1 MAISVLVYGANP
13 SYDVGEERYCDYTT
27 HALAFTLVSL
37 SNMAL
42 SLLLPAAVVTTC
54 LLKRAGIE
62 SLDRWGTIFRDCRES
77 WANA

>member
-27 HALAFTLVSL
+27 HALAFTLVSF

-42 SLLLPAAVVTTC
+42 ALLLPVAVVTTC

-62 SLDRWGTIFRDCRES
+62 SLDRWGTIFRDCRAS